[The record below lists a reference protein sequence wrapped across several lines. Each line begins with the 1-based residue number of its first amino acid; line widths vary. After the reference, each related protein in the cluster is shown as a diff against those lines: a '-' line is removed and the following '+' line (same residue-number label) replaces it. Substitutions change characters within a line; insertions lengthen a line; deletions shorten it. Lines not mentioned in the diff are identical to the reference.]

1 MSSHMKTQPVSNG
14 KWHGAT
20 WASMAWLGAAMLAG
34 CGGGSGGGASNPG
47 TGLSQA
53 VEKTEA
59 TLTASAPGDLVAYAK
74 SKIKQSAAQGAPID
88 SLDVM
93 VAVASPMAAAT
104 AASPAAFAGTRLQE
118 GGVDENDLVK
128 TDGTMLYALSMPI
141 VKVTNGSVTQL
152 PAQLQAQ
159 RRLTDGQLAAAGSL
173 VLNDEIDRSGMFLAS
188 AAQRLALLGQNR
200 SYYYAN
206 IDPVLSVPSSF
217 APLYKPKIALDL
229 VSLSVPDSLS
239 IAKRVRIDGQLVGS
253 RMIGST
259 LYLVST
265 WTPDF
270 RKYIIPIMDKPSEA
284 DALLATLTPAE
295 ILPLVQIDGQPA
307 EPLLTDTD
315 CYLQTANASPL
326 VQVTTITAFDL
337 ASPNIPRS
345 SRCFM
350 GDSAGMYMSPANVY
364 LTSSR
369 YYSVA
374 KDLAKTVFT
383 TSSKTDIHK
392 FALQG
397 QQINYKGSGEVPGH
411 LGWDKDKLS
420 YRMSEYQGD
429 LRVLSF
435 TAETGWWVAP
445 APGIPA
451 VGAPQATATVNTQAP
466 PSPATL
472 TVLRDNGSQALQVVG
487 SLPNSQRPS
496 PLGHP
501 GEQIHGVQ
509 YAGARAYLVTFR
521 RIDPLYVLDVGNPA
535 DPKAVGELQMPGF
548 SDYLYPMGDTL
559 LLGVGKDATD
569 TGRVGGVKVALMD
582 VADPTKPSLIKDFVI
597 GKSGSSSALDFS
609 PHGVNIFQQ
618 GAVWRVALPVRVHE
632 TAQGLGGF
640 YQPTY
645 QGLQR
650 FEVDTSARTLT
661 TKPAINSISF
671 AVDDP
676 YTIAY
681 SEYFIGNDRSVQID
695 GNVYYFSGGRFLTA
709 GW

>member
-1 MSSHMKTQPVSNG
+1 
-14 KWHGAT
+14 
-20 WASMAWLGAAMLAG
+20 MLAG
-34 CGGGSGGGASNPG
+34 CGGGSGGSAGDPG
-47 TGLSQA
+47 TRPGP
-53 VEKTEA
+53 VVRKTEP
-59 TLTASAPGDLVAYAK
+59 TLAASAPGELVAYAK
-74 SKIKQSAAQGAPID
+74 SKIKQSAAQGTAND
-88 SLDVM
+88 SFDVM
-93 VAVASPMAAAT
+93 VAVASPVAAAN
-104 AASPAAFAGTRLQE
+104 AASPVAFAGTRLQE
-118 GGVDENDLVK
+118 GGIDEDDLVK
-128 TDGTMLYALSMPI
+128 TDGTMLYALSMPTTR
-141 VKVTNGSVTQL
+141 VTNGSVTQV

-159 RRLTDGQLAAAGSL
+159 RRQTDGQLTAAGKLELSG
-173 VLNDEIDRSGMFLAS
+173 EIDRSGMYLAS

-200 SYYYAN
+200 SYYYAS
-206 IDPVLSVPSSF
+206 IDPIQSVSSLPF
-217 APLYKPKIALDL
+217 APMYQPKFSLDL
-229 VSLSVPDSLS
+229 VSLSVPDNLS

-270 RKYIIPIMDKPSEA
+270 RKYALPIMTNPSEA
-284 DALLATLTPAE
+284 DALLTPLTPAE
-295 ILPLVQIDGQPA
+295 ILPTVQIDDQPA
-307 EPLLTDTD
+307 EPLLADTD
-315 CYLQTANASPL
+315 CYLQTANASPM

-337 ASPNIPRS
+337 VSPSLQRS

-350 GDSAGMYMSPANVY
+350 GGSAGMYMSPANVY

-383 TSSKTDIHK
+383 TNSTTDIHK
-392 FALQG
+392 FALQS

-420 YRMSEYQGD
+420 YRLSEYQGD

-445 APGIPA
+445 TPGIPA
-451 VGAPQATATVNTQAP
+451 AGTPSAVVTVNTQAP

-472 TVLRDNGSQALQVVG
+472 TVLRDNGSQVLEVVG

-521 RIDPLYVLDVGNPA
+521 RTDPLYVLDVSNPA

-548 SDYLYPMGDTL
+548 SDYLYPIGDTL
-559 LLGVGKDATD
+559 LLGVGKDATN
-569 TGRVGGVKVALMD
+569 TGLVGGVKVALMD
-582 VADPTKPSLIKDFVI
+582 VADPANPTVIKDVVI
-597 GKSGSSSALDFS
+597 GKSGSNSALDFS
-609 PHGVNIFQQ
+609 SHGINIFQQ

-632 TAQGLGGF
+632 TEQGLGGF

-650 FEVDTSARTLT
+650 FEVDTSARTLIT
-661 TKPAINSISF
+661 RPAINSISF
-671 AVDDP
+671 AADDP
-676 YTIAY
+676 YTLWY
-681 SEYFIGNDRSVQID
+681 GEYYVANDRSVQVE
-695 GNVYYFSGGRFLTA
+695 GNVYYFSGGQFLTA
-709 GW
+709 NW